1 MVDPV
6 VLKDGVGVGARERPR
21 RGASVLQHCTNDV
34 VLWEVQVRA
43 DAGLTGSASTMKN
56 VLPETAEG
64 ESLCFVTTI
73 KVRGL
78 NGTWVG
84 CRI

>member
-1 MVDPV
+1 MIR
-6 VLKDGVGVGARERPR
+6 VLSKERARQRTLACQKKKIPALEF
-21 RGASVLQHCTNDV
+21 
-34 VLWEVQVRA
+34 RA